1 MFVSYV
7 SEASPGYRYV
17 LGARARMSVAVGAVG
32 ATDAGGANGATT
44 PYLLHI
50 LSIIT
55 HPVQ

>member
-17 LGARARMSVAVGAVG
+17 LSACEQRGAGGAGG
-32 ATDAGGANGATT
+32 ATDAGATT
-44 PYLLHI
+44 PDLLHI